1 MKRALCMPLRALLF
15 TMLTMLTVLAPLVSI
30 ASLSA
35 CGGAKGGTEKE
46 LEALRTEIVK
56 LRNETAMLGDR
67 VGALERPS
75 LKGTG
80 QAAAIRAEDPE
91 RPPLEVVRLE
101 PGSPRS
107 PASSSASS
115 PGGQAADEM
124 ALLGDAALAM
134 EEEDDDAPRPVLRS
148 APGGAVIEEKALK
161 GAPPSRTPKALGV
174 ARAAKVEVPR

>member
-1 MKRALCMPLRALLF
+1 MKRALWLPLRELLSGG
-15 TMLTMLTVLAPLVSI
+15 LAALVSL

-56 LRNETAMLGDR
+56 LRNETAMLGER

-75 LKGTG
+75 LKSKGAG
-80 QAAAIRAEDPE
+80 QAASGPEPSSE

-107 PASSSASS
+107 AGSASASS
-115 PGGQAADEM
+115 TGGQADET
-124 ALLGDAALAM
+124 ALLGDAALTM

-161 GAPPSRTPKALGV
+161 GAPPPRSPRSIGV